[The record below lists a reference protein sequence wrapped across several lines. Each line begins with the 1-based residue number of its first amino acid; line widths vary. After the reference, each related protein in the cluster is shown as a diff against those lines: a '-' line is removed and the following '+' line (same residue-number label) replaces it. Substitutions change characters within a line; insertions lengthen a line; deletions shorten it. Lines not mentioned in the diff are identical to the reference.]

1 MSNIIHFKA
10 SAKIA
15 VEENLETFISHARD
29 KITLWSNLDGF
40 DWHADCWPTH
50 YWTLRFVNF
59 TGRKTHRTHKIS
71 SDQLMSKPFSDFA
84 KAYLRYTQHL
94 KPTRSFKFTIIALQL
109 IEAALLELGDF
120 PCITKV
126 NQRHLDKAC
135 ELLCFYE
142 YKARPEIGSTLG
154 RLAKNISQWHL
165 TTANVRFWRHPFHGH
180 AHVSAQKNKLRSEKK
195 QKLPNDDAI
204 LALAE
209 VFANGFHEKQD
220 DEDIFITCINCL
232 LLCAPMRIS
241 EILWFRTDLLRS
253 ELDSNG
259 KNQIYLAYWVPK
271 NGQYVRKEVPTI
283 MADHAQEAVL
293 RLKRITNE
301 SRRLALHYESG
312 ATTFYRHEKCPNV
325 PDDQTL
331 TRDQVVAALGLK
343 SHSTAQTFLKDISG
357 NYSLTGWTLNT
368 LWEVI
373 LIKHKELNPHFPYQV
388 AIGPADRCKPLKM
401 SESLICLRYKQ
412 LSLRCETSPVL
423 LAPTNSNFYYN
434 RLHDMSKNQ
443 NMCFFRK
450 HGYGDISLR
459 SHQLRHFLNTMAQEA
474 GVGIEQITQWS
485 TRASTAQ
492 TLTYMHQAPK
502 RQAQKIAEA
511 ISPTPTLAHNVVTD
525 DEYSLMHKGPIITT
539 RYGICT
545 HDYTLTPCRK
555 HADCLNCSE
564 LLLCKG
570 HRRSIK
576 SIQQERDRIAENLHV
591 AKANIDAGERVAARW
606 YDSHS
611 ESLIRINQLL
621 QIMTDPLIEDGSPIQ
636 MHGMDFCHENRII
649 IGKVASAQN
658 SLSDLKTIGIEYE
671 EELMSCL
678 RMLQDEDNV

>member
-1 MSNIIHFKA
+1 MSNIVHFKA
-10 SAKIA
+10 HAKIS
-15 VEENLETFISHARD
+15 VEKNLEAFISNARD

-40 DWHADCWPTH
+40 DWYADCWPTH
-50 YWTLRFVNF
+50 YWTVRFVNL
-59 TGRKTHRTHKIS
+59 TGRKSHRTHTIVN
-71 SDQLMSKPFSDFA
+71 DQRMSKPFSDFA

-109 IEAALLELGDF
+109 LEAALLELGDF
-120 PCITKV
+120 PCITQV
-126 NQRHLDKAC
+126 NQRHFDKAC
-135 ELLCFYE
+135 ELLCFHN
-142 YKARPEIGSTLG
+142 YKARAEIGSTLG
-154 RLAKNISQWHL
+154 RLATNIAQWHI
-165 TTANVRFWRHPFHGH
+165 TTANIRFWRHPFHGH
-180 AHVSAQKNKLRSEKK
+180 THVSAQKNKLRSEKE

-209 VFANGFHEKQD
+209 VFANGFHDNQD

-241 EILWFRTDLLRS
+241 EMLWFRTDLLRN

-259 KNQIYLAYWVPK
+259 NNQAYLAYWVPK

-283 MADHAQEAVL
+283 MADHAKEAVL

-301 SRRLALHYESG
+301 GRRLALHYESG
-312 ATTFYRHEKCPNV
+312 ATTFYRHGKCPNV
-325 PDDQTL
+325 TDDQIL

-343 SHSTAQTFLKDISG
+343 SYNTAQTFLKEISG
-357 NYSLTGWTLNT
+357 SYSLIGWTLNK
-368 LWEVI
+368 LWQVI
-373 LIKHKELNPHFPYQV
+373 LLKHKELNPYFPYQV

-443 NMCFFRK
+443 SMSFFRK

-474 GVGIEQITQWS
+474 GVAIEQITQWS

-492 TLTYMHQAPK
+492 TRVYMHQPSE
-502 RQAQKIAEA
+502 RQAQKIADKL
-511 ISPTPTLAHNVVTD
+511 IPTPLQISQPVTNE
-525 DEYSLMHKGPIITT
+525 EYNIMDKGPIITT

-545 HDYTLTPCRK
+545 HDYTLTPCQK
-555 HADCLNCSE
+555 HSDCLNCSE
-564 LLLCKG
+564 LLMCKG
-570 HRRSIK
+570 HKRSIEA
-576 SIQQERDRIAENLHV
+576 IQEERNRVAENFYA
-591 AKANIDAGERVAARW
+591 AKNKIDSGERVATRW
-606 YDSHS
+606 YHSHS
-611 ESLIRINQLL
+611 EHIERLNQLL
-621 QIMTDPLIEDGSPIQ
+621 QIMVDPSIQDGSPIQ
-636 MHGMDFCHENRII
+636 MRGKDFSHETRITA
-649 IGKVASAQN
+649 KKTEN
-658 SLSDLKTIGIEYE
+658 SNNTITDLNSIEANYSN
-671 EELMSCL
+671 ELLECL
-678 RMLQDEDNV
+678 RILKEEDDV